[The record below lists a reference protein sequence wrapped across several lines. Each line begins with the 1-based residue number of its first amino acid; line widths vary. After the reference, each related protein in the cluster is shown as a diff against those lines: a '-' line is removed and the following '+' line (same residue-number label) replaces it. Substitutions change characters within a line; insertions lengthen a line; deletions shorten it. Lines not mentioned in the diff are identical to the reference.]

1 MPDLRVDDHVVHD
14 DVQAGMRCGCD
25 RRSVDVQQLTT
36 EPADPQRRAGRRRL
50 EPETVGGVLSASARQ
65 AEVEPLGR
73 QLGQDVVDADQQPEV
88 AHRGATISERCRDR
102 RLPGARRAV
111 EDAPLCLLRPRRIR
125 PCVTCGRR
133 DRASSAAKVAAG
145 ASWLQPCPQN
155 NRSNDKP
162 DSAKRDNEA
171 RCSGQ
176 EYQQA
181 SRNAIRCS
189 RRGFQANESPEN
201 SR

>member
-1 MPDLRVDDHVVHD
+1 MPISNQKSPTV
-14 DVQAGMRCGCD
+14 A
-25 RRSVDVQQLTT
+25 RRSRNAVAIVVFPALDVPLRTT
-36 EPADPQRRAGRRRL
+36 TLPASATANSARSANVTPPHLAARDRQAQRGHMRATRSRRL
-50 EPETVGGVLSASARQ
+50 
-65 AEVEPLGR
+65 
-73 QLGQDVVDADQQPEV
+73 
-88 AHRGATISERCRDR
+88 
-102 RLPGARRAV
+102 
-111 EDAPLCLLRPRRIR
+111 
-125 PCVTCGRR
+125 
-133 DRASSAAKVAAG
+133 AANVAAG

-189 RRGFQANESPEN
+189 RRGFQASESPEN